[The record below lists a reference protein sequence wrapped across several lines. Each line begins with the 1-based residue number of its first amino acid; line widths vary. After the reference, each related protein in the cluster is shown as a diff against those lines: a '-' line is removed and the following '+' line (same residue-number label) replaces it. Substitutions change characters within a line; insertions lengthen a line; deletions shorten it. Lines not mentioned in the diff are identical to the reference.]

1 MSIASDKNDS
11 KIFLSSSI
19 HNDLVST
26 LNIKH
31 VRKKWGQKRI
41 QRIYYSLFLS
51 QTLKNFFFLSTS
63 NLFLK
68 LKLFILKEMMLGV
81 IVANAKSRPKMNR

>member
-1 MSIASDKNDS
+1 MSITSDKNDP
-11 KIFLSSSI
+11 KFFLSSSI

-41 QRIYYSLFLS
+41 QHIYYS
-51 QTLKNFFFLSTS
+51 FFS
-63 NLFLK
+63 LK
-68 LKLFILKEMMLGV
+68 L
-81 IVANAKSRPKMNR
+81 